1 LKNVNQTQKKLLGV
15 NITSST
21 RFFLEKKNWKKYI
34 ENKKKKGN
42 RKTNFIFRNFKDQK
56 MGK

>member
-21 RFFLEKKNWKKYI
+21 RFLKKKKNWKKYI
-34 ENKKKKGN
+34 ENKKKKEIE
-42 RKTNFIFRNFKDQK
+42 RQTSSFRILKTKK